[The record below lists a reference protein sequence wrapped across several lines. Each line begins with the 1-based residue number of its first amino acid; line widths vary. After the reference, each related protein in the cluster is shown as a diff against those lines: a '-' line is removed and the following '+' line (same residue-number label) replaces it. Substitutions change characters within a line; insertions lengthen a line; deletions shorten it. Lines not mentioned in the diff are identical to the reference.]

1 MRDIDEENH
10 AGPLN
15 CCSDK
20 GSFSE
25 KTVAETG
32 KICYYLRMLNNEI
45 VMDWKLFG
53 KIDMDVENGMDKKE
67 CIEKWSKNVIEEY
80 ERFGEE
86 NDVFEGD
93 WDGN

>member
-1 MRDIDEENH
+1 
-10 AGPLN
+10 
-15 CCSDK
+15 
-20 GSFSE
+20 
-25 KTVAETG
+25 
-32 KICYYLRMLNNEI
+32 
-45 VMDWKLFG
+45 MDWKLFG
-53 KIDMDVENGMDKKE
+53 KIDMDVENGMDKNE